1 MLAGELR
8 RARGWLFQGFWFV
21 WLVVAGGA
29 SLAPVWALHLAGL
42 RVSYSNSVRRGS
54 LISSGSLGGFND
66 YPRRSWT
73 AVCTGWW
80 LGPTTYWS
88 LEKVSS
94 GHCSRTTASPKRSTA
109 VEPNQTRIHSPAIV
123 VYKMQ
128 YCIIR
133 LAMVVQSC
141 YSYVASNSSHLDTD
155 SNAVKVGSV
164 DGVLARLASY
174 YLR

>member
-1 MLAGELR
+1 MIILGVPGQLC
-8 RARGWLFQGFWFV
+8 AR
-21 WLVVAGGA
+21 AGGWGQ
-29 SLAPVWALHLAGL
+29 LLP
-42 RVSYSNSVRRGS
+42 
-54 LISSGSLGGFND
+54 
-66 YPRRSWT
+66 
-73 AVCTGWW
+73 
-80 LGPTTYWS
+80 WS

-94 GHCSRTTASPKRSTA
+94 GHCSTTTASLKRSTA
-109 VEPNQTRIHSPAIV
+109 VEPNQTRIHSPVIV
-123 VYKMQ
+123 VYKIQ

-174 YLR
+174 YLRSPYLRL